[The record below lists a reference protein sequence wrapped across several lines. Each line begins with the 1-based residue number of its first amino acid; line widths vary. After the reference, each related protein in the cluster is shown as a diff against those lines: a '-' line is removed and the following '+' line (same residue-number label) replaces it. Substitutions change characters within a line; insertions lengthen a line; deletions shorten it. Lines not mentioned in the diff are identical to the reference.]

1 MVLYNFFSI
10 FNFAI
15 NKPNI
20 LNKKFKKK
28 PGNMVIFDD

>member
-1 MVLYNFFSI
+1 
-10 FNFAI
+10 
-15 NKPNI
+15 PNI

>member
-1 MVLYNFFSI
+1 YIASLGFLI
-10 FNFAI
+10 LFAV

-28 PGNMVIFDD
+28 PGNMVMLDD

>member
-1 MVLYNFFSI
+1 
-10 FNFAI
+10 
-15 NKPNI
+15 KPNI

>member
-1 MVLYNFFSI
+1 
-10 FNFAI
+10 